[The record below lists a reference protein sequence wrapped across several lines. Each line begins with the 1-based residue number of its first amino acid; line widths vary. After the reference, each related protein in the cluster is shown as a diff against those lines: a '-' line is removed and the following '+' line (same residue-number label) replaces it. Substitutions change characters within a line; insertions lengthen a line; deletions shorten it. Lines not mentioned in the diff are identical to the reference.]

1 VEAAVALAKWTY
13 AGWQSRD
20 GRVRARLRA
29 GIGDW
34 KKGYLVPLGA
44 EFEGAKLADIG
55 RRSLTFKTDDGTEI
69 RMPVA
74 RSVSVPPYEIP
85 AQ

>member
-1 VEAAVALAKWTY
+1 MALAKWTY

-20 GRVRARLRA
+20 GRVRARLRT

-55 RRSLTFKTDDGTEI
+55 RKRLTFRLADGTEI
-69 RMPVA
+69 RMPIA